1 MCQSSFVPLRRFLNY
16 NYPAGPNS
24 QFGDSPNREESA
36 SHMATALQSPNITPA
51 LCLSQGDFQNS
62 FKPDHHHLPSKQ
74 IHVFERDDVF
84 DGHCAPVDLHDIGG
98 GHIFVRDP
106 PFAELLAQNHSR
118 SLVHIYSQSI
128 TSVVVPSL
136 VTPMAKKRRS
146 LQSILIPSFLHS
158 PPSSVPPTPST
169 RPSRARS
176 HSELI
181 YHPPLD
187 DAASRASPSF
197 LLDDDPFANLSTA
210 PTQVTSPPAQIV
222 SPRITPRSPLSPCT
236 SESAN
241 RLASPVR
248 SSPASMSS
256 FPRSHPAHKRPAFA
270 PRPSLPSLHAL
281 AQMNAPL
288 VLPRKHRKGK
298 VGAGL
303 PFEPWELG
311 SSTMVPGPPSSM
323 LSPRGQDFTSDL
335 DADFLDFTDDD
346 DDFDD
351 FDDPTASA
359 DEQTFQMQPLDI
371 FPDSLSGADSSSSFS
386 RSSSSSRSL
395 SSSSSLSD
403 SEDRSSSRRSDDS
416 KHSASG
422 QPHSSSAE
430 SDSDIPNSPPDE
442 SYFIFPRSL
451 SPDCLLVDE
460 DHEELDGVGY
470 EIGSGVDVPY
480 HGLDSIYFHHTN
492 SLYC

>member
-1 MCQSSFVPLRRFLNY
+1 
-16 NYPAGPNS
+16 
-24 QFGDSPNREESA
+24 
-36 SHMATALQSPNITPA
+36 MATALQSPNITPA
-51 LCLSQGDFQNS
+51 LCLSQGDFQNP
-62 FKPDHHHLPSKQ
+62 FNPDHHHLPSKQ

-84 DGHCAPVDLHDIGG
+84 DGHCAPVDRGG
-98 GHIFVRDP
+98 RIYVRDP
-106 PFAELLAQNHSR
+106 PFADLLAHR

-169 RPSRARS
+169 PELRPSRARS

-210 PTQVTSPPAQIV
+210 ATQVTSPPAQIV

-236 SESAN
+236 SESAK
-241 RLASPVR
+241 

-256 FPRSHPAHKRPAFA
+256 FPRSHLTHPAHKRPAFA

-303 PFEPWELG
+303 PFEPWEL
-311 SSTMVPGPPSSM
+311 PGPPSSM
-323 LSPRGQDFTSDL
+323 LSPRGQDFTSEL
-335 DADFLDFTDDD
+335 DTDFLDFTDDD

-359 DEQTFQMQPLDI
+359 DEQTFPLSQEHLDV
-371 FPDSLSGADSSSSFS
+371 FPESLSGADSSSSFS

-460 DHEELDGVGY
+460 ELDGVGY